1 MAARYRR
8 KNVIWSSLGPES
20 TFETFESEAKLMP
33 SDRLLMITDG
43 LYSHFSKEQ
52 IRDFSLMSRSPLEL
66 VERLSVGIE
75 KIGPSDDYSLVA
87 ISLEAG
93 N

>member
-1 MAARYRR
+1 
-8 KNVIWSSLGPES
+8 
-20 TFETFESEAKLMP
+20 
-33 SDRLLMITDG
+33 MITDG